1 VEAVEAK
8 GAAEAVEAK
17 KSAAAHQCI
26 PNGLEPH
33 N

>member
-1 VEAVEAK
+1 MEVIEAK
-8 GAAEAVEAK
+8 GAAEAVEAE

-26 PNGLEPH
+26 PKGLEPH

>member
-1 VEAVEAK
+1 MEEVEAK
-8 GAAEAVEAK
+8 GAAEAVEAE

-26 PNGLEPH
+26 PKRLEPQ